1 MHVIAVYG
9 GVVVFSGFMLYDTQ
23 RVIRSAEVGVDH
35 EALSGVFNS
44 HSPGVRENIHMGD
57 SVSISITN
65 IQRLFGATHPVLGI
79 ILNYFKFQVTPS

>member
-23 RVIRSAEVGVDH
+23 RVIRSAEVGVNH
-35 EALSGVFNS
+35 EALSEVFNS

-65 IQRLFGATHPVLGI
+65 IQIFGATHPVLGI